1 MYRTIMIAVIS
12 VFILSLATFAQPRLS
27 PQERAKMLTEKLSL
41 TKDQSAKVEKI
52 FTEAQEQMKKMMA
65 DSKGDRS
72 EMRKVMEST
81 NDKIEKLLDD
91 KQKDAFKKMQ
101 EERRKGM
108 KNNSPDSKSNSK
120 TDKKPDNKTE

>member
-1 MYRTIMIAVIS
+1 MLAVIS
-12 VFILSLATFAQPRLS
+12 VFILSLATFAQPKLS

-41 TKDQSAKVEKI
+41 TKDQSAQVEKI
-52 FTEAQEQMKKMMA
+52 FTDAQDQMKTMSAGGKA
-65 DSKGDRS
+65 DRG

-81 NDKIEKLLDD
+81 NTKIENLLDD

-101 EERRKGM
+101 DERRKGM
-108 KNNSPDSKSNSK
+108 KSNSPDSKSNSK